1 MMYVS
6 DSLIEII
13 EESFKRNW
21 NRPALSD
28 YKGITLYYRDVA
40 RRIAKMHIILRES
53 GVKEG
58 DKIAICSRNH
68 SNWAVVFLSCLT
80 YGAVPVPILHEFK
93 PSNIEHIVNHSDSRI
108 LFAGSI
114 ILEGLTLSHMQN
126 LNTVICL
133 DDFSL
138 IQTKNTAVYMAMEHL
153 NELFG
158 KAYPKIFGPDCIAYR
173 RETSR
178 DELAMI
184 NYTSGTSGFS
194 KGVMIP
200 YRALRSNVL
209 FAYEVLPSIDE
220 NSNVVSIL
228 PSAHM
233 YGLMFELL
241 FEMTVGAHVHFLT
254 RVPSPSVIV
263 KAFEEIKPKIIISV
277 PLVIE
282 KIYKNRLLPFLS
294 TPGVRFLLRLPIT
307 DKKIK
312 TQINET
318 LTSSFGGQFEEVII
332 GGAAFNK
339 EADNFFH
346 SIGFKYTVG
355 YGMTEC
361 APIIAYADW
370 KEKRVGSCGYAA
382 PRMQIRIDSDKPK
395 TIPGEIQVKGDNTM
409 LGYYK
414 NEIATRDAFTEDGW
428 MRTGDL
434 GVLDK
439 DGFLYIKGRSK
450 NMILGP
456 SGQNIYPE
464 EIESIINN
472 MPYVVESLVIEDDGK
487 MVALIYPDLE
497 GASRDGLTT
506 SAQIEAKMKENIA
519 IVNEEM
525 PNYSKISGV
534 KIMPEEFEKT
544 PKRSIKRYIYQN

>member
-1 MMYVS
+1 MMYTS

-13 EESFKRNW
+13 EESFKHNW

-40 RRIAKMHIILRES
+40 RRVAKMHIVFRES
-53 GVKEG
+53 GVKQG
-58 DKIAICSRNH
+58 DKIAICSKNQ

-93 PSNIEHIVNHSDSRI
+93 PSNIEHIVNHSDSMI

-114 ILEGLTLSHMQN
+114 ILEGLTLSHMPN
-126 LNTVICL
+126 VSTVICL

-138 IQTKNTAVYMAMEHL
+138 VQTKDKAVYLAMEHL

-158 KAYPKIFGPDCIAYR
+158 KAYPKVFGPDCISYR
-173 RETSR
+173 RESDP
-178 DELAMI
+178 DEMAMI

-209 FAYEVLPSIDE
+209 FAYKVMSSVDE

-233 YGLMFELL
+233 YGMMFEFLY
-241 FEMTVGAHVHFLT
+241 EMTVGAHVHFLT
-254 RVPSPSVIV
+254 RLPSPSVIV

-282 KIYKNRLLPFLS
+282 KIYKNRLQPFLK
-294 TPGVRFLLRLPIT
+294 TPGVRFLLRLPIA

-312 TQINET
+312 TQINDT
-318 LTSSFGGQFEEVII
+318 LTNSFGGEFEEVII

-339 EADNFFH
+339 DADAFFN
-346 SIGFKYTVG
+346 SIGFRYTVG

-370 KEKRVGSCGYAA
+370 KEKKVGSCGKAA
-382 PRMQIRIDSDKPK
+382 PRMEIRIDSEDPMRV
-395 TIPGEIQVKGDNTM
+395 PGEIHVKGDNTM

-414 NEIATRDAFTEDGW
+414 NEQATKESFTDDGW

-434 GVLDK
+434 GLVDS

-450 NMILGP
+450 SMILGP

-464 EIESIINN
+464 EIESVINN

-487 MVALIYPDLE
+487 LVALIYPDIE
-497 GASRDGLTT
+497 SAMNEGLTT
-506 SAQIEAKMKENIA
+506 QEMILAKMKENIT

-525 PNYSKISGV
+525 PNYSKISDV
-534 KIMPEEFEKT
+534 RIMPEEFEKT

>member
-1 MMYVS
+1 MIYNS
-6 DSLIEII
+6 DSVNKII
-13 EESFKRNW
+13 EESIKHHW
-21 NRPALSD
+21 DLPALSD

-40 RRIAKMHIILRES
+40 RRIAKIHIVLEEV
-53 GVKEG
+53 GVKRG
-58 DKIAICSRNH
+58 DKIAICSRNQA
-68 SNWAVVFLSCLT
+68 NWAVVFLACLT

-93 PSNIEHIVNHSDSRI
+93 PSSIEHIVNHSDSKI
-108 LFAGSI
+108 FFAGSA
-114 ILEGLTLSHMQN
+114 ILEGVTLTHMPKLSATI
-126 LNTVICL
+126 LL

-138 IQTKNTAVYMAMEHL
+138 VQTKDTNGYKAMEHL

-158 KAYPKIFGPDCIAYR
+158 KKFPKSFKQESICY
-173 RETSR
+173 EEESSR

-200 YRALRSNVL
+200 YRAILSNVL
-209 FAYEVLPSIDE
+209 FAAEVMPQVKDG
-220 NSNVVSIL
+220 SNVVSIL
-228 PSAHM
+228 PTAHM
-233 YGLMFELL
+233 YGMMFEFLYE
-241 FEMTVGAHVHFLT
+241 FCVGAHVHFLT

-282 KIYKNRLLPFLS
+282 KIYKNRLQPFLK
-294 TPGVRFLLRLPIT
+294 TPGVRFLLRLPIA

-312 TQINET
+312 TQINDT
-318 LTSSFGGQFEEVII
+318 LTNSFGGEFEEVII

-339 EADNFFH
+339 DADSFFN
-346 SIGFKYTVG
+346 SIGFRYTVG

-370 KEKRVGSCGYAA
+370 KEKKVGSCGKAA
-382 PRMQIRIDSDKPK
+382 PRMEIRIDSDDPMK
-395 TIPGEIQVKGDNTM
+395 IPGEIHVKGDNTM

-414 NEIATRDAFTEDGW
+414 NEQATKESFTDDGW

-434 GVLDK
+434 GLVDS
-439 DGFLYIKGRSK
+439 DGYLYIKGRSK
-450 NMILGP
+450 SMILGP

-464 EIESIINN
+464 EIESVINN

-487 MVALIYPDLE
+487 LVALIYPDIE
-497 GASRDGLTT
+497 STMNEGLTT
-506 SAQIEAKMKENIA
+506 QEMILAKMKENMA

-525 PNYSKISGV
+525 PNYSKISDV
-534 KIMPEEFEKT
+534 RIMPEEFEKT

>member
-1 MMYVS
+1 MMYTS

-13 EESFKRNW
+13 EESFKHNW

-40 RRIAKMHIILRES
+40 RRVAKMHIVFRES
-53 GVKEG
+53 GVKQG
-58 DKIAICSRNH
+58 DKIAICSKNQ

-93 PSNIEHIVNHSDSRI
+93 PSNIEHIVNHSDSMI

-114 ILEGLTLSHMQN
+114 ILEGLTLSHMPN
-126 LNTVICL
+126 VSTVICL

-138 IQTKNTAVYMAMEHL
+138 VQTKDKAVYLAMEHL

-158 KAYPKIFGPDCIAYR
+158 KAYPKVFGPDCISYR
-173 RETSR
+173 RESDP
-178 DELAMI
+178 DEMAMI

-209 FAYEVLPSIDE
+209 FAYKVMSSVDE

-233 YGLMFELL
+233 YGMMFEFLY
-241 FEMTVGAHVHFLT
+241 EMTVGAHVHFLT
-254 RVPSPSVIV
+254 RLPSPSVIV

-282 KIYKNRLLPFLS
+282 KIYKNRLQPFLS
-294 TPGVRFLLRLPIT
+294 TPGVRFLLRLPIA

-312 TQINET
+312 TQINDT
-318 LTSSFGGQFEEVII
+318 LTSSFGGAFEEVII

-339 EADNFFH
+339 EADSFFN

-382 PRMQIRIDSDKPK
+382 PRMQIRIDSDKPR
-395 TIPGEIQVKGDNTM
+395 TVPGEIQVKGDNTM

-434 GVLDK
+434 GILDK

-487 MVALIYPDLE
+487 MIALIYPDLE
-497 GASRDGLTT
+497 GASRDGLSTA
-506 SAQIEAKMKENIA
+506 AQIEAKMKENIA